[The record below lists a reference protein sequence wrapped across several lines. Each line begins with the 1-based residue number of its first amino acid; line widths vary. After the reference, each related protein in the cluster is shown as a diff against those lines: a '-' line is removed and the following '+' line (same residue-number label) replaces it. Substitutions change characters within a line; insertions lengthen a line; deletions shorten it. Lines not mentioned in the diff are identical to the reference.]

1 MLTDRDRQSLVD
13 IINSITLAGEY
24 LQNKSQIDFEQDP
37 ILQDAIIRRIE
48 IVGEAAARLSETAR
62 NDIPTVSWKQ
72 IIGMRNIMIHQYD
85 RVDLKLVWDT
95 VNQAFP
101 ILAQSLQ
108 PYL

>member
-1 MLTDRDRQSLVD
+1 MITDRDRQSLID

-24 LQNKSQIDFEQDP
+24 LQHKSQADFEQDP

-62 NDIPTVSWKQ
+62 NEIQAVSWKQ

-85 RVDLKLVWDT
+85 RIDLQLVWDT
-95 VNQAFP
+95 VTQAFP
-101 ILAQSLQ
+101 RLAQSLQ